1 MGKVNVNGRKSVKKP
16 LSWDTIIYNMRK
28 KCTINE
34 TYSASLYFQG

>member
-28 KCTINE
+28 NVRLTKHT
-34 TYSASLYFQG
+34 ASLYFQG